1 MKYLKK
7 YELFEALE
15 LSNDLQ
21 DMINYF
27 CREKSKVAV
36 MLLWLSQSDEYSN
49 KEDINYIDFSKELN
63 KFSFIPLKKRKDGVS
78 FDKDSMPTRI
88 GRLVN
93 NIFNKAKELG
103 LFHLEKDYNG
113 QFRKDPEQP
122 GVYEFRISKEFDY
135 PRHFIY
141 SHDEWLP
148 KAKVEATFEGTTIDF
163 ELVDIEQRSD
173 YIKGEGWKSYTI
185 IQLKTDADVS
195 ELEEMIDIELPLKIE
210 SNLIINDKDV
220 EEFVNNVVAYLKIN
234 RADENSEIEEVK
246 GEDIRFWY
254 HPDNYQTMSGELG
267 SSCMAKV
274 EAQPYLDIYCKNQD
288 RISLLILK
296 SKEGKLIARALL
308 WKLDND
314 KFFMD
319 RVYAILQS
327 DANIFYK
334 KAKEKGWIYKNGK
347 SSIKFNGS
355 EYDREL
361 KVSLEYLDFRKYPYL
376 DTLSFLD
383 WRTDKLRSGM
393 PRHPHYY
400 ELCDTEGGY
409 DDGTLWD

>member
-21 DMINYF
+21 DMISYF

-63 KFSFIPLKKRKDGVS
+63 KFSFIPLKKRKDAVS
-78 FDKDSMPTRI
+78 FDKESMPTRI

-103 LFHLEKDYNG
+103 LFHLEEDYNG

-122 GVYEFRISKEFDY
+122 GVYEFRISKQFDY

-141 SHDEWLP
+141 SNDKWLP
-148 KAKVEATFEGTTIDF
+148 KAKVKAKFEGTTIDF
-163 ELVDIEQRSD
+163 ELVGIEQNAY
-173 YIKGEGWKSYTI
+173 YIQGEGYKSYPV

-195 ELEEMIDIELPLKIE
+195 ELEEKVDIELPLKIE

-234 RADENSEIEEVK
+234 RADENSEIEEVQ

-327 DANIFYK
+327 DAKIFYK

-347 SSIKFNGS
+347 SSIKFNDS
-355 EYDREL
+355 EYDKEL
-361 KVSLEYLDFRKYPYL
+361 KVSLEFLDFRKYPYL

-383 WRTDKLRSGM
+383 WRTDKLRSRL
-393 PRHPHYY
+393 PRHSNYY
-400 ELCDTEGGY
+400 ELCDTDGGY
-409 DDGTLWD
+409 DAGTWD